1 MERPADKANNE
12 EEINGGNNPTAIA
25 KVTEGVNTA
34 RVRLP
39 FSCQGV
45 LNLDSKH

>member
-12 EEINGGNNPTAIA
+12 KEINGGNNPTAIA
-25 KVTEGVNTA
+25 KVTEGIKTA
-34 RVRLP
+34 RIRLP

-45 LNLDSKH
+45 LNLDCKH